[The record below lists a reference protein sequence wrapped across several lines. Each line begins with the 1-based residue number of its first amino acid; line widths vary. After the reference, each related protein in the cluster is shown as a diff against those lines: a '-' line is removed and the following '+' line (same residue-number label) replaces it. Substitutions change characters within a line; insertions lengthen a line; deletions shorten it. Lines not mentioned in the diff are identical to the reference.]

1 MPCVCVHVNIFIL
14 APSAPTVRNLSLR
27 LLTSCHS
34 QFWRVLFPEEEHM
47 VLMNW
52 RCLSSELLC
61 PVVTTEQ
68 HRVSES
74 FGYSLLFLLVHTGH
88 QLSLFTK
95 IQNAMTISLVCQM
108 IRKSSLFMGFFSLT
122 PPKDPQAYWQWF
134 ESHPS
139 PCSVSCHLPGKWGLT
154 LKVDFLT
161 SVKLCLHHQSRSPL
175 SLWCLLLLAS
185 VVLPWHPA
193 PVTTVSQTGSN
204 NVDPQKEGVRCFMSL
219 SPEIFSSYLWVCGDN
234 YIHTVPRTKSVTCF
248 IYA

>member
-34 QFWRVLFPEEEHM
+34 QFWRVLLPEEEHM

-61 PVVTTEQ
+61 PVVTAEQ

-139 PCSVSCHLPGKWGLT
+139 PCSVSCHLPGKWGLA

-185 VVLPWHPA
+185 VVLPWHLAQLPKFLRQ
-193 PVTTVSQTGSN
+193 VLTTLILKRKGS
-204 NVDPQKEGVRCFMSL
+204 DASCHFPQKSFLAICEYA
-219 SPEIFSSYLWVCGDN
+219 ETI
-234 YIHTVPRTKSVTCF
+234 
-248 IYA
+248 IYTPFPGQRV